1 MTRKTSLPRT
11 QQWLRFIMGGAINT
25 AFTYGIYLI
34 LNLAIDYQWAYLI
47 AYALGIVFA
56 YYFNARMVF
65 HVPLSWKGL
74 LTYPLVY
81 VIQYGI
87 SALAIG
93 ILVEL
98 LSVPKV
104 LAPLV
109 VTVVMLPMTYVM
121 SKLIIKLTHTPKSIF
136 ERQVSNVKK

>member
-1 MTRKTSLPRT
+1 MTSKISLSRT
-11 QQWLRFIMGGAINT
+11 QRWLRFIIGGAVNT
-25 AFTYGIYLI
+25 AFTYGIYLG
-34 LNLAIDYQWAYLI
+34 LNLAIEYQWAYLI

-56 YYFNARMVF
+56 YYFNARLVF
-65 HVPLSWKGL
+65 HVSPSWKGL

-87 SALAIG
+87 SALALG

-98 LSVPKV
+98 LSVPKE

-109 VTVVMLPMTYVM
+109 VAAVMLPVTYVM
-121 SKLIIKLTHTPKSIF
+121 SKLIIKLTHTPKFIF